1 MNIPLVPPPSNAD
14 HELQRWLNDLIQQ
27 VSGAFENQEAEI
39 TALKKEVAALKG
51 TP

>member
-1 MNIPLVPPPSNAD
+1 MNIPLIPPPSSAD
-14 HELQRWLNDLIQQ
+14 PELRRWLNDLMHQL
-27 VSGAFENQEAEI
+27 SGTFENQEAEI

>member
-1 MNIPLVPPPSNAD
+1 MNIALISPPIEMD
-14 HELQRWLNDLIQQ
+14 DETKRWIMEMFNM
-27 VSGAFENQEAEI
+27 VSTAFENQEAEI